1 MKYYLAVD
9 IGASSGRHILAHLE
23 DGKIV
28 LEEMYR
34 FTNGNVTRDGH
45 LCWELDRL
53 FEEIVNGIAACAK
66 AGKAP
71 SSMGIDTWGVDFVL
85 LDKNNQILGD
95 TIAYR
100 DSRTDDMDKLLE
112 TMISPEELYERTGI
126 QKQLYNSIY
135 QLLAI
140 KNEHPEYI
148 KNAEH
153 YLMVPEYFN
162 YLLTGV
168 MMNEY
173 TNATTGQLVN
183 AVTKDWDYELLD
195 RIGIPSKIFGKL
207 HMPKTSVGML
217 KPEIAKKCGC
227 QTEVILPATH
237 DTGSAVLAVPANDD
251 DFIYLSSGT
260 WSLMGIERKYAEC
273 SLKSMKY
280 NFTNEGGYDYRFR
293 YLKNIMGL
301 WMLQNVRK
309 EMNTDNKT
317 YTFPELIAMAKEA
330 DGFPS
335 IVNCN
340 DSSFLAPESM
350 TDAVK
355 QFCVQTGQSV
365 PQTVGELM
373 QCVYASLAAGY
384 AGAVRELSALTGKV
398 YTSINIVGG
407 GSKDGYLNELTAR
420 TTGLPVFAGPTEGT
434 ALGNLMAQFIA
445 AGEFDDLEAARA
457 AIRQSF
463 DIKEVTP

>member
-207 HMPKTSVGML
+207 HMPKTSVGMF

-260 WSLMGIERKYAEC
+260 WSLM
-273 SLKSMKY
+273 
-280 NFTNEGGYDYRFR
+280 
-293 YLKNIMGL
+293 
-301 WMLQNVRK
+301 
-309 EMNTDNKT
+309 
-317 YTFPELIAMAKEA
+317 
-330 DGFPS
+330 
-335 IVNCN
+335 
-340 DSSFLAPESM
+340 
-350 TDAVK
+350 
-355 QFCVQTGQSV
+355 
-365 PQTVGELM
+365 
-373 QCVYASLAAGY
+373 
-384 AGAVRELSALTGKV
+384 
-398 YTSINIVGG
+398 
-407 GSKDGYLNELTAR
+407 
-420 TTGLPVFAGPTEGT
+420 
-434 ALGNLMAQFIA
+434 
-445 AGEFDDLEAARA
+445 
-457 AIRQSF
+457 
-463 DIKEVTP
+463 

>member
-227 QTEVILPATH
+227 HTEVDVILLDVNGAHGVGGCGIHGKGSMIFMSKSSDLTNRIQYSC
-237 DTGSAVLAVPANDD
+237 TGL
-251 DFIYLSSGT
+251 IMSSMYQ
-260 WSLMGIERKYAEC
+260 S
-273 SLKSMKY
+273 
-280 NFTNEGGYDYRFR
+280 
-293 YLKNIMGL
+293 
-301 WMLQNVRK
+301 NVRV
-309 EMNTDNKT
+309 
-317 YTFPELIAMAKEA
+317 L
-330 DGFPS
+330 
-335 IVNCN
+335 
-340 DSSFLAPESM
+340 L
-350 TDAVK
+350 
-355 QFCVQTGQSV
+355 Q
-365 PQTVGELM
+365 
-373 QCVYASLAAGY
+373 
-384 AGAVRELSALTGKV
+384 
-398 YTSINIVGG
+398 
-407 GSKDGYLNELTAR
+407 
-420 TTGLPVFAGPTEGT
+420 GLLHF
-434 ALGNLMAQFIA
+434 F
-445 AGEFDDLEAARA
+445 
-457 AIRQSF
+457 
-463 DIKEVTP
+463 